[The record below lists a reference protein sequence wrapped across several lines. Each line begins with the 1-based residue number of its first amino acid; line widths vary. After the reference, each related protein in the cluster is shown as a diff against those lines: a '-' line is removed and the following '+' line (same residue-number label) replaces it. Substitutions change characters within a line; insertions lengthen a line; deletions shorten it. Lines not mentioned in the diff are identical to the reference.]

1 MHSPRLQ
8 IDIEKRLSNFNL
20 RVNLSLES
28 EILVLFGPSGAGKTQ
43 TLNAIAGLIT
53 PDRGEILFD
62 GTTLFR
68 SREREET
75 VNLPAR
81 LRHIGYVF
89 QHYALFPHMTA
100 LQNVAY
106 PLKGDDA
113 GGRALELLCQ
123 MNLDDLAGRYPHEL
137 SGGQQ
142 QRVAIARAL
151 AAESKVLL
159 LDEPFS
165 ALDQSIRQ
173 RLHDELRALQS
184 RTGLVVLY
192 VTHNLEDALTV
203 GNRLAIIHHGRIEQ
217 VGTIDEIFRSPRNTD
232 VMEIL
237 GLPNI
242 FQARVVEASKGC
254 SLIDW
259 KGLRMAVNRE
269 LSGETVSGYILPTE
283 IELTDSSRC
292 SDSDGTVPGTVIS
305 LRHSTTHHRLTVRL
319 ANGCELDVAI
329 GKVETLRPGSTICLR
344 IKEDG
349 VIVAGTTIAR

>member
-106 PLKGDDA
+106 PLKGSDVDA
-113 GGRALELLCQ
+113 RALELLRQ

-173 RLHDELRALQS
+173 RLHDELRDLQS

-242 FQARVVEASKGC
+242 FQARVVESSKGC

-259 KGLRMAVNRE
+259 KGLRMGVNRE
-269 LSGETVSGYILPTE
+269 LSGAGETVSGYILPTE
-283 IELTDSSRC
+283 IELTDSSRGL
-292 SDSDGTVPGTVIS
+292 DSDGTVPGTVIS

-329 GKVETLRPGSTICLR
+329 GKAGPLRPGSSLCLR
-344 IKEDG
+344 IREEG
-349 VIVAGTTIAR
+349 VILAG